1 MWWQRN
7 LCLDPG
13 ASYGS
18 GCPLL
23 FPEGDDAAVFIGHS
37 TVLVHLNGWKFLTD
51 PLYLKR
57 LFILNRH
64 DPPGVP
70 FQNLPPLDF
79 ILISHG
85 HLDHMDLATLC
96 LFPRLLPIV
105 VPKKLEGYLA
115 RMGFQDVRPLRW
127 GEQTL
132 IGSLVI
138 YALPVKHHYGRSLAE
153 TRSVPQSY
161 LVRGTKGVFF
171 AGDSALTEKFRE
183 IGKQFD
189 IDLALLPIGN
199 YRPQVFRSM
208 HMSPEDAL
216 TAMERLRAKRMVPIH
231 WGAFRLSLE
240 SVEDPPQQ
248 FAGLL
253 QKRRINPKAIL
264 LQPGERVSF

>member
-7 LCLDPG
+7 LCLDSG
-13 ASYGS
+13 ASYRS
-18 GCPLL
+18 GCPLS
-23 FPEGDDAAVFIGHS
+23 FSEEDDAAVFIGHS
-37 TVLVHLNGWKFLTD
+37 TVLVHLNGQNFLTD
-51 PLYLKR
+51 PLYLKK

-64 DPPGVP
+64 EPPGVP
-70 FQNLPPLDF
+70 FQNLPKLDF

-85 HLDHMDLATLC
+85 HLDHMDLATLR
-96 LFPRLLPIV
+96 LFPRLLPVV

-115 RMGFQDVRPLRW
+115 RMGFQDVRPLLW

-132 IGSLVI
+132 VGSLVI
-138 YALPVKHHYGRSLAE
+138 HALPAKHHSGRSLAE

-171 AGDSALTEKFRE
+171 AGDSALTEKFWE
-183 IGKQFD
+183 IGRTFD

-199 YRPQVFRSM
+199 YRPQIFRSM

-240 SVEDPPQQ
+240 SVEDPPRR
-248 FAGLL
+248 FADLL
-253 QKRRINPKAIL
+253 QEKRINPRATL
-264 LQPGERVSF
+264 LRPGERVNF